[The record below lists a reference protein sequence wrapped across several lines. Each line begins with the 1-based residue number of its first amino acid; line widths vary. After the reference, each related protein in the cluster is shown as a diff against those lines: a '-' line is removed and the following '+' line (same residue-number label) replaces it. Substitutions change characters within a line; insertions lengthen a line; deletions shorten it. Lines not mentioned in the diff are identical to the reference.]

1 MLREPA
7 ATYNDGLVSLTVT
20 NARGPMAPVEMTE
33 IPDIHSRVITC
44 SGARA
49 AERRLL
55 EEVDCLTASSAEDF
69 VLPVRIIVPS
79 RSLRHH
85 LIRVIARHRGGVA
98 GLQVQTLY
106 GLAMEVLAGAGIPA
120 PGGDAGFEVLVR
132 RLAAAQPSLRTTLG
146 ELVDGYDAVVGAVRD
161 LLDAGFQPGN
171 EDGVIERLDEV
182 ADEVAPERVERA
194 RALVRLATEVL
205 EHTDALAVWRSTQV
219 LQIAEDQF
227 HVRGPG
233 ALPTRAL
240 LVHGFADV
248 TGVAADLLLAL
259 VRAHGGVVILDRPPD
274 PAEPAREDLGGSF
287 LSRIDERLA
296 HLDHVAD
303 PGGDEPPEIRL
314 AEAADVESEARSIAD
329 RIRALIDSGIDPEDI
344 GVVSR
349 GLEGLALPLRRHF
362 RRLGIPFSGCGATV
376 PGAGVRRRLNRL
388 ADLLRTADGTDVDL
402 WIEARRESQGRTEL
416 LLGLRVL
423 GLLRVTDVARLETDG
438 VPANGVPL
446 PIAVSEEDENDG
458 GNHKRSVLPAS
469 VLEHAAND
477 AGQLL
482 KAFGRWPEAAHPRIH
497 RRCTVGVLDA
507 VDWVTDSLERE
518 RALECLDSL
527 CRELPSDLEVAR
539 TEWLKLVSDRLQRAG
554 EVALGGC
561 GAGVQVLTVVESRA
575 RTFKRLLVSGVSRG
589 VFPRVVHEDPMLPEA
604 VRVRLAADV
613 LPEMPVKGRSAD
625 EERYLFAQL
634 LSSSPVVELS
644 WHLYG
649 SDGTLTP
656 SPFVDRL
663 RLREDVGDPET
674 VPQLWPGEDS
684 TPRQRPAY
692 ELAVLSAPR
701 VDRDGFQKLLVA
713 AISEDLV
720 GDSEEHRV
728 VASEEL
734 AAARTDVLAAVEDV
748 PAKDDPGPWFGF
760 AGATGKQV
768 DDPMWVT
775 RLEATGTCPW
785 RAFVQQRLGIFP
797 LPDPHLGLPG
807 VDGLLVGQVVHGV
820 LERIALAAIDDPP
833 DDLGSALAGA
843 PVEVPWPTPD
853 RFDDFLRREAQR
865 VARREGLA
873 TIGMAPLLEARARQF
888 LETARVVEWG
898 ADGKLAG
905 VLATEVEGTVGV
917 RGIERPLAFR
927 ADRVDVGEI
936 GPELVD
942 YKTAKP
948 LSTVKTEEI
957 RETHLLDK
965 IARGRMLQ
973 AATYAGAAGVFNGIG
988 RYLYLKP
995 DDRWTDEMRSAIVRG
1010 DDKDVVERFEGAV
1023 RAIAEGRSRG
1033 IVFPRLEEADGKN
1046 AEHCRFCRVAEA
1058 CRRDDSG
1065 FRRRLVQ
1072 WMQGEVETED
1082 RNVGAARRLW
1092 WLGVDRDGGEV

>member
-1 MLREPA
+1 MHRPA
-7 ATYNDGLVSLTVT
+7 ET
-20 NARGPMAPVEMTE
+20 R
-33 IPDIHSRVITC
+33 SRVITC

-55 EEVDCLTASSAEDF
+55 DEIDRLSPLVAEELA
-69 VLPVRIIVPS
+69 LPVRIVVPS

-85 LIRVIARHRGGVA
+85 LIRVIARRRRGVA

-106 GLAMEVLAGAGIPA
+106 GLSMEVLAGAGIPA

-146 ELVDGYDAVVGAVRD
+146 ELDDGYDAVIGAVRD

-171 EDGVIERLDEV
+171 EEGVIERLDEV
-182 ADEVAPERVERA
+182 AEEVASERVERA
-194 RALVRLATEVL
+194 RALVRLASEVL
-205 EHTDALAVWRSTQV
+205 EHTDALGVWRSTQA
-219 LQIAEDQF
+219 LQIAEDRV
-227 HVRGPG
+227 HVQGPE

-259 VRAHGGVVILDRPPD
+259 VRVHGGVVILDRPPD
-274 PAEPAREDLGGSF
+274 PAEPAREDLGGAF

-303 PGGDEPPEIRL
+303 SSGDEPPEIRL
-314 AEAADVESEARSIAD
+314 IEAPDIESEARSIAD
-329 RIRALIDSGIDPEDI
+329 RIRMMVDSGIDPEDI

-349 GLEGLALPLRRHF
+349 GLEGLVLPLRRHF
-362 RRLGIPFSGCGATV
+362 RRLGIPFSGSGTTV
-376 PGAGVRRRLNRL
+376 PGAGVRRRLSRL
-388 ADLLRTADGTDVDL
+388 ADLLRMADGTNVDL
-402 WIEARRESQGRTEL
+402 WIEARGETQGRTEL

-423 GLLRVTDVARLETDG
+423 GLLRVTDVARLGAEG
-438 VPANGVPL
+438 VPANGVTL
-446 PIAVSEEDENDG
+446 PIAFSNEDESDG
-458 GNHKRSVLPAS
+458 DDRERSILPAS
-469 VLEHAAND
+469 ALERAATD
-477 AGQLL
+477 AEQLL
-482 KAFGRWPEAAHPRIH
+482 KALGRWPETAHARLH
-497 RRCTVGVLDA
+497 RRHTIGVLDTIN
-507 VDWVTDSLERE
+507 WIEDSPERE

-527 CRELPSDLEVAR
+527 CRELPSDLEIAR
-539 TEWLKLVSDRLQRAG
+539 TEWIKLVSDRLQRAG
-554 EVALGGC
+554 EVALGGR
-561 GAGVQVLTVVESRA
+561 GAGVQVLTVVEARA
-575 RTFKRLLVSGVSRG
+575 RTFERLLVGGVSRG

-604 VRVRLAADV
+604 VRARLAADV

-634 LSSSPVVELS
+634 LSSSPAVELS

-649 SDGTLTP
+649 PDGTLTP

-663 RLREDVGDPET
+663 SLREDVGDPEP
-674 VPQLWPGEDS
+674 VPQLWPVEDA
-684 TPRQRPAY
+684 TPRPRPAY
-692 ELAVLSAPR
+692 ELAVLAAPR
-701 VDRDGFQKLLVA
+701 VDRDGFQSLLGA

-720 GDSEEHRV
+720 GESEEAALV
-728 VASEEL
+728 PSDEL
-734 AAARTDVLAAVEDV
+734 AAARADVLAAVEV
-748 PAKDDPGPWFGF
+748 LPGTDDPGPWFGF
-760 AGATGKQV
+760 AGAAGGQI

-807 VDGLLVGQVVHGV
+807 VDGMLVGQVVHGV
-820 LERIALAAIDDPP
+820 LERIVLDAVEDPP
-833 DDLGSALAGA
+833 RDLGSALAVL
-843 PVEVPWPTPD
+843 PVEVSWPPPD
-853 RFDDFLRREAQR
+853 RFDELLRGEAQR

-888 LETARVVEWG
+888 LETARAIEWG
-898 ADGKLAG
+898 EDGTLSG
-905 VLATEVEGTVGV
+905 VLAPEVEGAVAV

-927 ADRVDVGEI
+927 ADRVDIGAV

-942 YKTAKP
+942 YKAAKP
-948 LSTVKTEEI
+948 LSTVKTDEI
-957 RETHLLDK
+957 RESHLLDR
-965 IARGRMLQ
+965 IARGRLLQ
-973 AATYAGAAGVFNGIG
+973 AATYAGAAGAFNGVG

-995 DDRWTDEMRSAIVRG
+995 DDRWTDEMRNVIVRG
-1010 DDKDVVERFEGAV
+1010 DDEEVVERFEGAV
-1023 RAIAEGRSRG
+1023 RAIAEGRARG

-1065 FRRRLVQ
+1065 FRRRLVE
-1072 WMQGEVETED
+1072 WMQAEVETED
-1082 RNVGAARRLW
+1082 RDAGAARTLW
-1092 WLGVDRDGGEV
+1092 WLGVERDGGEE